1 MPLMF
6 FLDDWFF
13 LKKKMMECFSF
24 LSDLSTADE
33 SGRWVEGRVS
43 PLAEVDPLE
52 DAALAGHARVDVVVG
67 EDHGV
72 HLAQGG
78 GGRPCEPRKNKC
90 N

>member
-33 SGRWVEGRVS
+33 SGR
-43 PLAEVDPLE
+43 
-52 DAALAGHARVDVVVG
+52 
-67 EDHGV
+67 
-72 HLAQGG
+72 
-78 GGRPCEPRKNKC
+78 
-90 N
+90 